1 MDSAYFSKMNFRFFW
16 VSFSLFMIGCSNP
29 ASEKSA
35 IIDSSISK
43 DANYNANIAMLL
55 KEAADSPN
63 NPSLQQKLFNS
74 LDSAGLYSTAI
85 KHLNLL
91 LKSDSLNE
99 QLWYQKGYFSERI
112 KDTAGALKFYR
123 YANKIYPTPR
133 ALLSMANLFAEK
145 KDTAAIGICNNLLAM
160 YPGKDY
166 LPDALFIKG
175 VYYARIGNTIKAT
188 ELFNNCI
195 YSNYRYLEAY
205 MEKAF
210 ILYDKKQIQAALTIF
225 ATVLKLDPL
234 YIDGY
239 YWQAKCFEQIG
250 KKDSA
255 IINYQKALTL
265 DSSLTEASIAIKKLN

>member
-1 MDSAYFSKMNFRFFW
+1 
-16 VSFSLFMIGCSNP
+16 MIGCSSP

-35 IIDSSISK
+35 VIDSSIAQN
-43 DANYNANIAMLL
+43 ANYNASIATLL
-55 KEAADSPN
+55 QQAVDSPN
-63 NPSLQQKLFNS
+63 NPSIQQKLFNS

-85 KHLNLL
+85 QHLNLL
-91 LKSDSLNE
+91 LKNDSLNE

-112 KDTAGALKFYR
+112 KDTTAALKFYR

-145 KDTAAIGICNNLLAM
+145 KDTAAIGICNNLLVM

-166 LPDALFIKG
+166 LPDVLFIKG

-188 ELFNNCI
+188 EYFDNCI

-210 ILYDKKQIQAALTIF
+210 ILYDKQQIQSALTIF

-234 YIDGY
+234 YPDGY

-250 KKDSA
+250 KNDSA

-265 DSSLTEASIAIKKLN
+265 DSSLTEASLAIKKLN